1 MEEVYSNGKSPIQW
15 KRSIPMEE
23 VRSNGRNPF
32 QWKKFIPMEEVHSIG
47 GDGSYKTS
55 SVEDKD
61 PAIFKTSLKFLLII
75 FYNQ

>member
-1 MEEVYSNGKSPIQW
+1 
-15 KRSIPMEE
+15 MEE

-61 PAIFKTSLKFLLII
+61 YTGESVGSISAVSW
-75 FYNQ
+75 